1 MKKKLSIFLIIL
13 ITLITIPTFVNAENN
28 LLVNENVNAREKID
42 NTSFV
47 AGNTI
52 KMSSEVDGINFV
64 AGNDI
69 SLSSKQDH
77 LFAAGNVINLE
88 NVITKDAFIAGSKVT
103 ITSSTVRN
111 LYVAADK
118 IKINSDISKNAS
130 LAGNKVTINAKI
142 DGNVYIAAQEIIIK
156 EETIINGTLEYPSD
170 AKINIPNTAYIGKLK
185 TYKSSSTPSKK
196 SIIISTITERIYAF
210 LSMAIIGII
219 LLTIVK
225 PFFKKIENITLSPE
239 EILKQ
244 SLTGLLVL
252 IVTPITALILIC
264 TVFGIPISIISLLIY
279 GLLIY
284 LSVIPTSYFIGKS
297 ILKDKI
303 KNDYSIL
310 LISLLVIYILK
321 LIPVIGP
328 LMTFIS
334 LVLGLGLFFNILKSE
349 LSSKKIK

>member
-170 AKINIPNTAYIGKLK
+170 AKINIPNTAHIGKLK
-185 TYKSSSTPSKK
+185 PYKPSSTPSKK
-196 SIIISTITERIYAF
+196 SIIITTITEKIYSF
-210 LSMAIIGII
+210 LSMAVIGII
-219 LLTIVK
+219 LLAIAK
-225 PFFKKIENITLSPE
+225 PFFKKLEKTTLSLE
-239 EILKQ
+239 EVVKQ
-244 SLTGLLVL
+244 SITGFIFL
-252 IVTPITALILIC
+252 IVTPVLAIILLL
-264 TVFGIPISIISLLIY
+264 TVIGVPISIIILLIY
-279 GLLIY
+279 VLLIY
-284 LSVIPTSYFIGKS
+284 LSVIPTSYFIGKN

-310 LISLLVIYILK
+310 LISLVVIYILK
-321 LIPVIGP
+321 LIPIIGS
-328 LMTFIS
+328 LITFIS
-334 LVLGLGLFFNILKSE
+334 LVLGLGLFFNTCKSE
-349 LSSKKIK
+349 MKKEK